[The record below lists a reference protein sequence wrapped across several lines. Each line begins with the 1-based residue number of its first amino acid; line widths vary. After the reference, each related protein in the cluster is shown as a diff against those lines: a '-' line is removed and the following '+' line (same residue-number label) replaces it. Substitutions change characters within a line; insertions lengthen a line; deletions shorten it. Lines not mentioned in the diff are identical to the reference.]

1 MAETYLTLTNKVI
14 ARLNEVA
21 LTSSTFSNAR
31 GIQVQCQNAVN
42 EAVRY
47 INQKEFQYP
56 FNHATD
62 TEVLTAGVV
71 RYSVPATTKTVDYN
85 TFRIIKDSDL
95 GITGGRLRTLNYND
109 YINSFITQ
117 EDEINSTTT
126 STTHTDSV
134 TTITVSSTSGFD
146 SAGTLFIGNEEI
158 TYTAI
163 GSSTTFTGCT
173 RGAGGTTAASIASGV
188 TVTQFDGGGIPEFII
203 RTPDNNYLLYPF
215 PTKSVTIKYDY
226 YTFPTDMSAH
236 GDTTTI
242 PDRFAAVII
251 DGATAFVYQYRGE
264 TQQYQLNMQRFEQG
278 IKNMQTLLVNRFDYI
293 RSTYI
298 PKSSGASNTS
308 TLNLRVS

>member
-21 LTSSTFSNAR
+21 LTSTTFSSAR

-42 EAVRY
+42 ESIRY

-62 TEVLTAGVV
+62 TEILTAGVV
-71 RYSVPATTKTVDYN
+71 RYSLPTTTKTVDYN
-85 TFRIIKDSDL
+85 TFRVIKDSDL
-95 GITGGRLRTLNYND
+95 GVTGGRLKILNYND
-109 YINSFITQ
+109 YVNNFITQ

-134 TTITVSSTSGFD
+134 TTITVTSTSGFD
-146 SAGTLFIGNEEI
+146 ATGTLFIGNEQI

-173 RGAGGTTAASIASGV
+173 RGAGSTTAATIASGV
-188 TVTQFDGGGIPEFII
+188 TVTQFDGGGVPEFVV

-215 PTKSVTIKYDY
+215 PTKSVTIKFDY

-236 GDTTTI
+236 GDTTTV

-264 TQQYQLNMQRFEQG
+264 TQQYQLNFGRFEQG
-278 IKNMQTLLVNRFDYI
+278 IKNMQTLLINRFDYV

-298 PKSSGASNTS
+298 PQSGSGSNSS
-308 TLNLRVS
+308 TLNLRVN

>member
-21 LTSSTFSNAR
+21 LTSTTFSSAR

-42 EAVRY
+42 ESIRY

-85 TFRIIKDSDL
+85 TFRVIKDSDL
-95 GITGGRLRTLNYND
+95 GVTGGRLKILNYND
-109 YINSFITQ
+109 YVNHFITQ
-117 EDEINSTTT
+117 EDEINNTTT

-134 TTITVSSTSGFD
+134 TTITVTSTSGFD
-146 SAGTLFIGNEEI
+146 ATGTLFIGNEQI

-173 RGAGGTTAASIASGV
+173 RGAGSTTAATIASGV
-188 TVTQFDGGGIPEFII
+188 TITQFDGGGVPEFVV

-215 PTKSVTIKYDY
+215 PTKSVTIKFDY

-236 GDTTTI
+236 GDTTTV

-264 TQQYQLNMQRFEQG
+264 TQQYQLNFGRFEQG
-278 IKNMQTLLVNRFDYI
+278 IKNMQTLLINRFDYV

-298 PKSSGASNTS
+298 PQSGSGSNSS
-308 TLNLRVS
+308 TLNIRVN